1 MSVHRP
7 SDILLPGNLK
17 KQDPQGLGKQ
27 LVYGVAEI
35 AVATTMAAVAAI
47 EGSAAVCSHFTL
59 PNGQNTTAPAQ
70 GFCSTAETLSQGTWI
85 PTSYYGLVPY
95 VSAAAALGV
104 DGVRRIYNVTK
115 VGVEGVKEDGK
126 KAWKIF
132 KDKATSMNK
141 KYPAMAAGLVAG
153 FFTSGFT
160 VATAALGC
168 GAYVAADLYN
178 DYIAEPG
185 VKKKEPSGFS
195 ATRLVGDESDE
206 SEEDEPVVGSNES
219 ALGASS
225 FYGTGDG
232 ADELYVPPASQYQR
246 TALRRAHFRSDSA
259 PAAAVNFFDAQA
271 PATGKIRVKIQGKTH
286 IFNNI
291 RAAFYAHRYPSQAA
305 QFVGKNA
312 QQAETLATQFQVSGD
327 AQDPRWAEKNH
338 QTMYF
343 VVGLRLRNDPAARA
357 ELRQLSDA
365 QIDQFDT
372 DSYNNIGPILKRI
385 RDWDK
390 TRTTPVGDSYPG
402 QVAALARRQD
412 EL

>member
-7 SDILLPGNLK
+7 PDIQLPGNLK

-35 AVATTMAAVAAI
+35 AVATTMAAAAAI

-95 VSAAAALGV
+95 VGAAAALGA

-115 VGVEGVKEDGK
+115 VGLQGVKEDGK

-153 FFTSGFT
+153 FFTSGLT

-195 ATRLVGDESDE
+195 APSLVVDESDD
-206 SEEDEPVVGSNES
+206 SEEDEALIPIRES
-219 ALGASS
+219 AWVASS
-225 FYGTGDG
+225 SYQADDG
-232 ADELYVPPASQYQR
+232 AEELYAVPPSLPQR
-246 TALRRAHFRSDSA
+246 RALRTHFPSVSFSA
-259 PAAAVNFFDAQA
+259 PSLSFFDAET
-271 PATGKIRVKIQGKTH
+271 PATAKIRVKIQSRTYT
-286 IFNNI
+286 FSNI

-312 QQAETLATQFQVSGD
+312 QQAETLASSLSDDV
-327 AQDPRWAEKNH
+327 QDPHWREKNL

-343 VVGLRLRNDPAARA
+343 VVGLRLRSDPAARA
-357 ELRQLSDA
+357 ELRAMSDA
-365 QIDQFDT
+365 QIDQLNT
-372 DSYNNIGPILKRI
+372 DFNGISPILKRI
-385 RDWDK
+385 REWDK
-390 TRTTPVGDSYPG
+390 RRSTPVDDSYPR
-402 QVAALARRQD
+402 QVAALARRPD
-412 EL
+412 AL